1 MKHIIQSTLIIVV
14 IQCLLASTCLA
25 NEPANLLIS
34 EEAKINKA
42 EKNKTLHLSVISIL
56 PINPDLLRLI
66 LQLKQTTMT
75 NQKVEAALAQLVV
88 STKSLNAAEQYL
100 LLVAQALLKEK
111 VNNKENINNEAT
123 NNNNSV
129 ENSAKII
136 MLLQQANKLSA
147 QISTQQLS
155 QPEFLQ
161 LHLLLADHYAR
172 QGNYELAYL
181 EKKAYLNKYY
191 IYRKNKRLAMIESL
205 EQSFEVKDKK
215 ANNILMENK
224 NELKVR
230 QFAEVQDEKTA
241 QQYNFILI
249 ICAAIVFVL
258 LFLRQIRVRNKLIRL
273 TQTDGLTGVANRSA
287 LFDKWEEVVASFTDQ
302 PEELS
307 VLLLDVDHF
316 KVINDNFGYHVGD
329 KVLVVVSQ
337 LVKETMR
344 SRDFLARL
352 GGDEFIALLPFAD
365 CNKAKAIAMHINDK
379 IAQYNFSSLMLQ
391 SKVTVSIGV
400 MTMKDNQMSF
410 DDLLHGADLAMHQ
423 AKAQGRHTVVCYQNI
438 ALTQER
444 RVNTHRV

>member
-1 MKHIIQSTLIIVV
+1 MKYISQSALIILV
-14 IQCLLASTCLA
+14 IQWLMVSTCLA
-25 NEPANLLIS
+25 SDPINIKVSA
-34 EEAKINKA
+34 EAKTNKA
-42 EKNKTLHLSVISIL
+42 EKNKTLHLPVISIL
-56 PINPDLLRLI
+56 PINPDLLPLI

-75 NQKVEAALAQLVV
+75 NQKVETALAQLVV
-88 STKSLNAAEQYL
+88 SKESLNAAEQYL

-111 VNNKENINNEAT
+111 INSEVT
-123 NNNNSV
+123 NNNNSADS
-129 ENSAKII
+129 SAKII
-136 MLLQQANKLSA
+136 VLLQQASKLSA
-147 QISTQQLS
+147 QISPQQLS

-181 EKKAYLNKYY
+181 EKKSYLNKYY

-215 ANNILMENK
+215 ANNILMENQ
-224 NELKVR
+224 NELKIR
-230 QFAEVQDEKTA
+230 QFAEVQDEKMA

-273 TQTDGLTGVANRSA
+273 TQTDGLTAVANRSA
-287 LFDKWEEVVASFTDQ
+287 LFDKGKEVVVSFVDQ

-316 KVINDNFGYHVGD
+316 KAINDNFGHHVGD
-329 KVLVVVSQ
+329 KVLVVISQ

-352 GGDEFIALLPFAD
+352 GGDEFVALLPFAD

-391 SKVTVSIGV
+391 SKVTISIGLI
-400 MTMKDNQMSF
+400 TMKDSQMSF

-423 AKAQGRHTVVCYQNI
+423 AKAQGRHSVVCYQNI
-438 ALTQER
+438 ALKQER
-444 RVNTHRV
+444 RANTH